1 MGGGRDKN
9 GVAIYRRVNGA
20 YVRRDGKPIKR
31 KASDVKAFKDLT
43 PTARAAMSPLPR
55 NGREVKAFFQKMLE
69 TENFNDKW
77 TKEERNQHDLYQKL
91 ADGRIQTKN
100 GGFVFQDNRD
110 KNRNYLKYN
119 DMPDYKEVLKQVIPQ
134 LTPQNLRRVLVGKV
148 TPVIDGVP
156 EPTNL
161 WEFETFVTN
170 NSGERIRTYV
180 KIYPIHS
187 KDGVPYAILVG
198 LHRTAPMANRATA
211 AQRG

>member
-31 KASDVKAFKDLT
+31 RVSDEKAFTDLT
-43 PTARAAMSPLPR
+43 PTARAAMSPLPKT
-55 NGREVKAFFQKMLE
+55 GREVKAFFQKMLA
-69 TENFNDKW
+69 TENINDKW
-77 TKEERNQHDLYQKL
+77 SQDERNQHLLYQKL
-91 ADGRIQTKN
+91 ADGSLKTKN
-100 GGFVFQDNRD
+100 GGFIFQDNRD
-110 KNRNYLKYN
+110 KNVKYLKYN
-119 DMPDYKEVLKQVIPQ
+119 NMPDYKEVLKQVIPQ
-134 LTPQNLRRVLVGKV
+134 LTPQNLRRVIPGKV
-148 TPVIDGVP
+148 TPVIDGKP

-170 NSGERIRTYV
+170 NNGDRIRTYV

-187 KDGVPYAILVG
+187 KDGIPYAILVG
-198 LHRTAPMANRATA
+198 LHRTAPMINRATA